1 MLVLGMKPETM
12 LVYMQKILL
21 RLWRRLKAYLTFL
34 QIQSSPS
41 MQMQKMGL
49 LVKEEVPWPHLS
61 HLHVLCGLRF
71 YDMLIYS
78 IHRRRST

>member
-1 MLVLGMKPETM
+1 MLVSGMKPEIM

-21 RLWRRLKAYLTFL
+21 RLWRRLKGYLTFL
-34 QIQSSPS
+34 QIRSSPS
-41 MQMQKMGL
+41 MQMQKMDL

-61 HLHVLCGLRF
+61 HLHVPCGLRF
-71 YDMLIYS
+71 YDTLIYS